1 MKVTKK
7 TRLLAAVPIA
17 QSQDGTVKVFS
28 VKDNGQSES
37 FNLAHEWTMKGSGF
51 QRGGTSSGLYV
62 DNVAVFAGEYAANF
76 NSMAITDKT
85 VKLTNAQ
92 VELIPAGSYPNA
104 RLEIALTDAQSGEIE
119 TLYIPVNLIVE

>member
-1 MKVTKK
+1 MKK
-7 TRLLAAVPIA
+7 
-17 QSQDGTVKVFS
+17 
-28 VKDNGQSES
+28 
-37 FNLAHEWTMKGSGF
+37 
-51 QRGGTSSGLYV
+51 
-62 DNVAVFAGEYAANF
+62 NF

-85 VKLTNAQ
+85 VKLTDAQ